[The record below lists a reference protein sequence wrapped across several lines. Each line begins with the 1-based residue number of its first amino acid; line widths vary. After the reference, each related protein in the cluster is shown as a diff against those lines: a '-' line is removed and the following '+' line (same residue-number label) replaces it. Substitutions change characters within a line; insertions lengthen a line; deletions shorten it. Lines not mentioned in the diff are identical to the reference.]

1 MTKSIFE
8 IGVRTGEQMSSYAQF
23 KLRGS
28 NNVVIINGSGEIFGS
43 QLSRDIFNARA
54 ASNERAQ
61 FNVVGGIPT
70 PVPRNRVRIN
80 CALTSDVTNGSVV
93 SFYIYSP
100 LIDGRSNRLRVNFV
114 QANGF
119 IAEKIADN
127 SLTVANEIVIQLR
140 NVSGSTVASG
150 VVIELFVEIAY

>member
-1 MTKSIFE
+1 M
-8 IGVRTGEQMSSYAQF
+8 
-23 KLRGS
+23 
-28 NNVVIINGSGEIFGS
+28 
-43 QLSRDIFNARA
+43 
-54 ASNERAQ
+54 
-61 FNVVGGIPT
+61 
-70 PVPRNRVRIN
+70 RIN